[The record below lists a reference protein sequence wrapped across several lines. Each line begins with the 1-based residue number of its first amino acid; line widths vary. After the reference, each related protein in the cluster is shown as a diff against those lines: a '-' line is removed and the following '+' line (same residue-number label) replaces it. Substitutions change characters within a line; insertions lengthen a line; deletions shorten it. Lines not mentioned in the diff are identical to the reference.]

1 MFILPS
7 INEDD
12 IRAPSNF
19 DFTKYRRHSIDT
31 LGEPSVNKNKKRSES
46 EFLPKAPP
54 ISILRHA
61 SKTSLD
67 RENTFYRVK
76 FKEKLPEIDK
86 QARKSMTEYP
96 FKQHV
101 DLFTTKARLEK
112 SSKSPSSMSQ
122 PRSSKMEIMKPVWD
136 SIRDNFF
143 RKQIESK
150 TEDLKRTATNVEQ
163 SIRQKQTL
171 LRYKY
176 PLRRQKSKT
185 ESMGQFI
192 DEIKRLNINDN
203 ETPLPDE
210 FKSKPLNPRIFS
222 QLSIEG
228 QYALMKTYEDTIF
241 NELLNLRPDLA
252 PFMPRV
258 LTSKFKLRPRRR
270 SLLGNA
276 KQNPFASSTN
286 TDDSDLVDRQLSVS
300 QQLEI
305 AQEILDFI
313 NKAKGDYVTNNE
325 LDDDM
330 DILKTYA
337 SYCKIWSKYFHLR

>member
-1 MFILPS
+1 MFVLPS
-7 INEDD
+7 ITEDET
-12 IRAPSNF
+12 RASSNF
-19 DFTKYRRHSIDT
+19 DFTKYRRHSVDT
-31 LGEPSVNKNKKRSES
+31 HGDPAINKFKKRSES

-54 ISILRHA
+54 ISILRNS
-61 SKTSLD
+61 SKTSLS
-67 RENTFYRVK
+67 RETTYYKVK
-76 FKEKLPEIDK
+76 FKEKLPEIEK
-86 QARKSMTEYP
+86 EARKSLTEYP
-96 FKQHV
+96 LKQHV
-101 DLFTTKARLEK
+101 DLFTTKARLAK
-112 SSKSPSSMSQ
+112 SSTSSSPLSQ
-122 PRSSKMEIMKPVWD
+122 ARSSKMEIMKPVWD

-150 TEDLKRTATNVEQ
+150 TEDLKRIATNVEQ
-163 SIRQKQTL
+163 SIKHKQIL
-171 LRYKY
+171 LRYKH
-176 PLRRQKSKT
+176 PLRRQKSKSD
-185 ESMGQFI
+185 SMGQLI
-192 DEIKRLNINDN
+192 DEIKRLNINDH

-210 FKSKPLNPRIFS
+210 FKSKPVNPRMFS

-258 LTSKFKLRPRRR
+258 LTSKFKLRPKRC
-270 SLLGNA
+270 LPGVI
-276 KQNPFASSTN
+276 KQGTYILPNKKEDP
-286 TDDSDLVDRQLSVS
+286 DLVDHQLSVS

-313 NKAKGDYVTNNE
+313 KKAKGDYVTSGE